1 MCYFGVAAI
10 ASGPARGEAIMA
22 HRRRLPERFLRELE
36 ALESSYLEE
45 DDPIRQSGFGGGSE
59 RWRAEREPIL
69 DAIDADG
76 DILDIGC
83 ANGYLLECLMA
94 WGHERDLSLTPYGL
108 DHGRRLI
115 ELAKHRLPDF
125 ESNFYRGNAWDWEPP
140 RRFDYVYTLYDC
152 VPVDYLG
159 EYLGRL
165 HERFLARRGRL
176 IVGAYG
182 SNSRRIPAFE
192 VAEALSS
199 AGLTVAGSTSAG
211 PLPNAR
217 FAWVDA

>member
-1 MCYFGVAAI
+1 
-10 ASGPARGEAIMA
+10 
-22 HRRRLPERFLRELE
+22 
-36 ALESSYLEE
+36 
-45 DDPIRQSGFGGGSE
+45 
-59 RWRAEREPIL
+59 
-69 DAIDADG
+69 
-76 DILDIGC
+76 
-83 ANGYLLECLMA
+83 MA